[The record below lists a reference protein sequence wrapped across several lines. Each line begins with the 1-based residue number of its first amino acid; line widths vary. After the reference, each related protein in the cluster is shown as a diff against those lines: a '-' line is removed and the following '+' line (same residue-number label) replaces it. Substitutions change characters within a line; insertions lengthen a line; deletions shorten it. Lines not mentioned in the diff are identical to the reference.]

1 MSVDGEVLAE
11 LTQAVWESFVDA
23 ELPLVDL
30 YGAPLDPGPDGVVV
44 GTILIHGPHAGRINV
59 SLPAQAASAAAA
71 RMLDMAPGDVV
82 EADVHDAT
90 GELANMIGGNVKAML
105 EGEHHLGLP
114 SVTVAPTD
122 PYDAVASATLLWGEH
137 TLLVTLETAPGGTS

>member
-1 MSVDGEVLAE
+1 MSVDGEALAE

-23 ELPLVDL
+23 EIPLVDL
-30 YGAPLDPGPDGVVV
+30 YGAPLEVGPDGVVV
-44 GTILIHGPHAGRINV
+44 GTIAIHGPHEGRVNV
-59 SLPAQAASAAAA
+59 ALPAGAASAAAA
-71 RMLDMAPGDVV
+71 RMLDIELADVV

-105 EGEHHLGLP
+105 EGDHRLGLP

-122 PYDAVASATLLWGEH
+122 PYDAVASATLLWGRH
-137 TLLVTLETAPGGTS
+137 TLLITLDRAPGGNS